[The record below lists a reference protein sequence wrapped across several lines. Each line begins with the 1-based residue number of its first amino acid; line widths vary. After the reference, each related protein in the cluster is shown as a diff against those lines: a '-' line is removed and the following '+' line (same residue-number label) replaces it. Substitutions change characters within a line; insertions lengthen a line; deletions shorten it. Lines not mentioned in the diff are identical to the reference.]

1 MHSRGQ
7 RKPIA
12 MGRRNKERSNSKDEE
27 YDLDE
32 INAFNTYYDNI
43 KFVYQEKEGVE
54 DTDEENEEEKEE
66 YWM

>member
-1 MHSRGQ
+1 
-7 RKPIA
+7 